1 MRWSSG
7 FGSLIGFRRGVV
19 RNGGAH
25 MVRHVRPSHQEFKV
39 LENEVIHKPTNASW
53 TAYPG
58 QAEPFL
64 FRRSILGSVLPNGDD
79 YREQEVV
86 EMALDLLKERLKK

>member
-7 FGSLIGFRRGVV
+7 FGSLIGFRCGVV
-19 RNGGAH
+19 RNGGTH
-25 MVRHVRPSHQEFKV
+25 KVTVRPSHQEFKM

-64 FRRSILGSVLPNGDD
+64 FRRSMLGSVLPNGDD

-86 EMALDLLKERLKK
+86 KMALDLLKERLKK